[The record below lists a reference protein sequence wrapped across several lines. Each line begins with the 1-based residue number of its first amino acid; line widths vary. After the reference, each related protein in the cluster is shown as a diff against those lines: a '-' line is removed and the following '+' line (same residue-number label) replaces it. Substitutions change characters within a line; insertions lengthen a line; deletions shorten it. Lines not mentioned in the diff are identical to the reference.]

1 MTPGPSLQE
10 MIATVRADA
19 AGDDDLEQLATAS
32 RAVADL
38 EAVSDATLGHFVDQ
52 CRRNGRSWSDISK
65 ALGVTKQA
73 AHKRFSFATLNLA
86 RFTPRARAAVRAAAD
101 EAHRL
106 GHDNIGPEHLLLGMF
121 APAEGIAAQILDEA
135 GITHADVEQRI
146 LDGAARASSLA
157 EAEPPFAPGAI
168 ECVERAGAEARRL
181 GHNYVGTEHLLLA
194 LFGDSDSLTA
204 SILTELGAT
213 YDYFRDRVIE
223 RLGGSTPPKP

>member
-32 RAVADL
+32 SAVAEL

-52 CRRNGRSWSDISK
+52 CRRNGRSWSDISR

-73 AHKRFSFATLNLA
+73 AHKRFSFATPNLA

-101 EAHRL
+101 EARRL
-106 GHDNIGPEHLLLGMF
+106 GPGDLATEHLLLGLF

-135 GITHADVEQRI
+135 GITRADVEQRI
-146 LDGAARASSLA
+146 LDEGSRGSAVG
-157 EAEPPFAPGAI
+157 EVEPPFAPGAL
-168 ECVERAGAEARRL
+168 ECVERAGAEALRL

-194 LFGDSDSLTA
+194 LFGDSDSLAA

-213 YDYFRDRVIE
+213 YDHFRDRVIE
-223 RLGGSTPPKP
+223 RLGRSTPPKL